1 MTTTMH
7 VIPARKSAHHRLAA
21 GQRIKVINTHG
32 SQIVDCWAFAC
43 PTRPSSCRWSIP
55 GSSSAGPCPRVGDS
69 LVTNRRRPILTLVE
83 DSSPGVHDTTLAACD
98 VYRYQRLGAKGYHDN
113 CTDNLAAAMKDARL
127 KLPETPCPFN
137 IWQNSRTRPDFSL
150 VIEPPVSKPGDHVR
164 AARRARPRNRVLDLP
179 AGHGS
184 GQRRRLQADRGAFRA
199 AVRRV
204 RSIQFSPPRTRATA
218 RCQPA

>member
-1 MTTTMH
+1 MTTTLH

-21 GQRIKVINTHG
+21 GERIKVINTHG
-32 SQIVDCWAFAC
+32 SQIVDCWAFCLPDTAEFMSMEHS
-43 PTRPSSCRWSIP
+43 RVELGR
-55 GSSSAGPCPRVGDS
+55 AVPRVGDS

-150 VIEPPVSKPGDHVR
+150 VIEPPVSKPGDHVVLR
-164 AARRARPRNRVLDLP
+164 AELDCEIVFSTCPQDMVPANGVACKPTEAHFAVL
-179 AGHGS
+179 
-184 GQRRRLQADRGAFRA
+184 
-199 AVRRV
+199 
-204 RSIQFSPPRTRATA
+204 
-218 RCQPA
+218 